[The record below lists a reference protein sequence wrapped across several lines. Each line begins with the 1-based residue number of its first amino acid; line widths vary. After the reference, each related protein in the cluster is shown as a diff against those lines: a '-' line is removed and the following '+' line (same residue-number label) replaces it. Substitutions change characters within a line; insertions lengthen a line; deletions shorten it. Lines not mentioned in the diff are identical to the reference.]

1 MTPRP
6 RRPSGRVV
14 DIHCHW
20 FPEALIRL
28 LERDGPQ
35 HGIEVRPLP
44 SGDRGMQFI
53 RWYHP
58 PLHPFVDVEHRLAY
72 MERVGVHTHVV
83 TLSGQVTP
91 IWVEPGFG
99 LAMAQVVNDEYAA
112 LQAKYPDRFVGAAV
126 VPLQDPPRAIEELDR
141 AVREKR
147 LRGVNLLANIQGKY
161 LDAPE
166 FTPFLERVQELGVPV
181 LVHPTDPGGPI
192 AVDEYALFALV
203 GYPVDTTMLIARL
216 IFSGVLDRFPRIP
229 WVFYHGGGTAP
240 YLGGR
245 WDQGRRKGFTGAS
258 GLARLPSEYLA
269 SLYFDTLLYHP
280 GALGFLVRMVGT
292 DRVLMGTDYP
302 YMLMADEDPVGT
314 VRDIPRLTAA
324 DCAKILGGNATRLFK
339 LPANDAPTRH
349 NPNR

>member
-1 MTPRP
+1 
-6 RRPSGRVV
+6 
-14 DIHCHW
+14 
-20 FPEALIRL
+20 
-28 LERDGPQ
+28 
-35 HGIEVRPLP
+35 
-44 SGDRGMQFI
+44 
-53 RWYHP
+53 
-58 PLHPFVDVEHRLAY
+58 
-72 MERVGVHTHVV
+72 
-83 TLSGQVTP
+83 
-91 IWVEPGFG
+91 
-99 LAMAQVVNDEYAA
+99 
-112 LQAKYPDRFVGAAV
+112 
-126 VPLQDPPRAIEELDR
+126 
-141 AVREKR
+141 
-147 LRGVNLLANIQGKY
+147 
-161 LDAPE
+161 
-166 FTPFLERVQELGVPV
+166 
-181 LVHPTDPGGPI
+181 
-192 AVDEYALFALV
+192 VDEYALFALV

-229 WVFYHGGGTAP
+229 WIFYHGGGTAP

-245 WDQGRRKGFTGAS
+245 WDQGRRKGPGTS